1 MVNKPKNKGT
11 AGESAVVAYLR
22 TAGFPYAE
30 RLALQGGKDRGDITG
45 IPGIVIEVKAVQE
58 YSFNGWLSEA
68 RVERDNAGAD
78 FGIVVAK
85 PRLVGTTRTGQWF
98 ALMYAYDYLALLSQV
113 VKATSEP
120 IKVWTREA
128 KGNRISTTIARDL
141 KLAEVDRVASGSSHS
156 CVRIAPKG
164 VKDPSMYYVVTTL
177 EQVAD
182 LLVRAGYGRRDD
194 PAGA

>member
-58 YSFNGWLSEA
+58 YAFNAWLTEA

-85 PRLVGTTRTGQWF
+85 PRLVGTTRTRHWY
-98 ALMYAYDYLALLSQV
+98 ALMYAFDYLALVDQAAKTSKQEIKFW
-113 VKATSEP
+113 VKQAGGVSY
-120 IKVWTREA
+120 
-128 KGNRISTTIARDL
+128 STTIGRDL
-141 KLAEVDRVASGSSHS
+141 KMAEADRVAAGASHS

-164 VKDPSMYYVVTTL
+164 QKDTSLFYVVTTL

-182 LLVRAGYGRRDD
+182 LLVLAGYGRRDD
-194 PAGA
+194 EPGA

>member
-22 TAGFPYAE
+22 TAGFPHAE
-30 RLALQGGKDRGDITG
+30 RLALQGSADRGDITG

-58 YSFNGWLSEA
+58 YSFNSWLKEA
-68 RVERDNAGAD
+68 RAERDNAGAD

-85 PRLVGTTRTGQWF
+85 PRLVGTTRTGQWYG
-98 ALMYAYDYLALLSQV
+98 LMYAYDYLALIDAAA
-113 VKATSEP
+113 KATQSE
-120 IKVWTREA
+120 IRFWTKQA
-128 KGNRISTTIARDL
+128 AGISYSTTIARDL
-141 KLAEVDRVASGSSHS
+141 KMAQADQAAAKVSHS

-164 VKDPSMYYVVTTL
+164 QKDTSLFYVVTTL

-194 PAGA
+194 EPGA

>member
-58 YSFNGWLSEA
+58 YAFNSWLREA
-68 RVERDNAGAD
+68 RTERDNAGAD

-85 PRLVGTTRTGQWF
+85 PRMVGTTRTGQWYG
-98 ALMYAYDYLALLSQV
+98 LMYAYDYLALIDAAA
-113 VKATSEP
+113 KATGSKIEFWV
-120 IKVWTREA
+120 KQATGVSY
-128 KGNRISTTIARDL
+128 STTIARDL
-141 KLAEVDRVASGSSHS
+141 KLAEVDRVASGASHS

-164 VKDPSMYYVVTTL
+164 VKDTSLFYVVTTL

-194 PAGA
+194 ESGA